1 MDAEE
6 KSRLEHIANNSLYDK
21 GANAATIHY
30 EFEVFRRFVLP
41 GSILEMGPAEGLMTG
56 HLVELGQEVVCVDGS
71 EFFSQRLK
79 EKYPSVEVITS
90 LFEDFETDRKFENI
104 VLGHVL
110 EHVDDPVQILKVA
123 KKFLAPNGILFA
135 AVPNARSLHR
145 QAGVIMGLLQAEDEL
160 NELDKHHGH
169 RRVFNPESFR
179 QAFYQSGYNIDYFG
193 GYWMKPVANSQIE
206 ANWTP
211 EMLEAFMKLG
221 ERYPDIAGEIYV
233 VASNK

>member
-90 LFEDFETDRKFENI
+90 LFEDFEADRKFDNI

>member
-90 LFEDFETDRKFENI
+90 LFEDFETDRKFDNI